1 MYPNYALPI
10 LDLNEEESQ
19 STDFN
24 LNTLLYINSE
34 LIEKFQKAAK
44 KKNKSGKDSKGDDS
58 SQSSQETKTNKRD
71 NSLSPDTGKNAD
83 DNSSGGSSFEV
94 IGDDHVNSTQ
104 EHPALNPATLLD
116 NPLDI
121 HRYMLTHHLLQ
132 TQIFPIVIQIQTS
145 IEYGFAHAHWRTHVK
160 RTKRTNVKATRINI

>member
-71 NSLSPDTGKNAD
+71 NSLSPDTGKN
-83 DNSSGGSSFEV
+83 SSGGSSFEV
-94 IGDDHVNSTQ
+94 IGDDHVNQHS
-104 EHPALNPATLLD
+104 
-116 NPLDI
+116 
-121 HRYMLTHHLLQ
+121 
-132 TQIFPIVIQIQTS
+132 
-145 IEYGFAHAHWRTHVK
+145 RTPSPQSRHSS
-160 RTKRTNVKATRINI
+160 